1 MLLPQYDLAGNKTGQ
16 LEASDTVFG
25 VTENSEL
32 LHQAMVFYA
41 ANQRQ
46 GTSST
51 LTRGAVH
58 GTTRKPFAQKG
69 TGRARQG
76 SWRSPHHRGGGI
88 AFGPSP
94 RSYRKRMPKQM
105 RRQAIRVAL
114 SGKVSNE
121 RLFVI
126 EGLDGI
132 EQKTKAMADALTNLG
147 VSGSILVVTGQ
158 SSNASRAVRNLPR
171 VKAISAELV
180 NVLDLLRF
188 QSVLISPE
196 AVKAVDTNWSDLRR
210 VRKEAA
216 A

>member
-1 MLLPQYDLAGNKTGQ
+1 MLLPQYDLDGKKIAQ

-25 VTENSEL
+25 LSENPEL
-32 LHQAMVFYA
+32 LHQAMVYYA

-114 SGKVSNE
+114 SGKVANE
-121 RLFVI
+121 QMFVI
-126 EGLDGI
+126 DGLDQI
-132 EQKTKAMADALTNLG
+132 EQKTQAMAKILTGLG
-147 VSGSILVVTGQ
+147 VNGSVLIVTGQ
-158 SSNASRAVRNLPR
+158 SSNARRTARNLPR
-171 VKAISAELV
+171 VKAVSAELV

-188 QSVLISPE
+188 QSVLISPV
-196 AVKAVDTNWSDLRR
+196 AVGVMDALWSDLRR

>member
-1 MLLPQYDLAGNKTGQ
+1 MLLPQYDLDGKKIAQ

-25 VTENSEL
+25 LSENPEL
-32 LHQAMVFYA
+32 LHQAMVYYA

-94 RSYRKRMPKQM
+94 RSYRKIMPKQM

-114 SGKVSNE
+114 SGKVANE
-121 RLFVI
+121 QMFVI
-126 EGLDGI
+126 DGLDQI
-132 EQKTKAMADALTNLG
+132 EQKTQAMAKILTGLG
-147 VSGSILVVTGQ
+147 VNGSVLIVTGQ
-158 SSNASRAVRNLPR
+158 SSNARRTARNLPR
-171 VKAISAELV
+171 VKAVSAELV

-188 QSVLISPE
+188 QSVLISPV
-196 AVKAVDTNWSDLRR
+196 AVGVMDALWSDLRR

>member
-1 MLLPQYDLAGNKTGQ
+1 M
-16 LEASDTVFG
+16 EASDTVFG
-25 VTENSEL
+25 LSENPEL
-32 LHQAMVFYA
+32 LHQAMVYYA

-58 GTTRKPFAQKG
+58 GTTKKPFAQKG

-114 SGKVSNE
+114 SGKVANE
-121 RLFVI
+121 QMFVI
-126 EGLDGI
+126 DGLDEI
-132 EQKTKAMADALTNLG
+132 EQKTQAMAKILTGLG
-147 VSGSILVVTGQ
+147 VNGSVLIVTGQ
-158 SSNASRAVRNLPR
+158 SSNARITARNLPR
-171 VKAISAELV
+171 VKAVSAELV

-188 QSVLISPE
+188 QSVLISPV
-196 AVKAVDTNWSDLRR
+196 AVGVMDALWSDLRR

>member
-1 MLLPQYDLAGNKTGQ
+1 
-16 LEASDTVFG
+16 
-25 VTENSEL
+25 
-32 LHQAMVFYA
+32 
-41 ANQRQ
+41 
-46 GTSST
+46 
-51 LTRGAVH
+51 
-58 GTTRKPFAQKG
+58 
-69 TGRARQG
+69 
-76 SWRSPHHRGGGI
+76 
-88 AFGPSP
+88 
-94 RSYRKRMPKQM
+94 M

-114 SGKVSNE
+114 SGKGSNE

>member
-1 MLLPQYDLAGNKTGQ
+1 MLLPQYDLDGKKIAQ

-25 VTENSEL
+25 LSENPEL
-32 LHQAMVFYA
+32 LHQAMVYYA

-58 GTTRKPFAQKG
+58 GTTKKPFAQKG

-114 SGKVSNE
+114 SGKVANE
-121 RLFVI
+121 QMFVI
-126 EGLDGI
+126 DGLDEI
-132 EQKTKAMADALTNLG
+132 EQKTQAMAKILTGLG
-147 VSGSILVVTGQ
+147 VNGSVLIVTGQ
-158 SSNASRAVRNLPR
+158 SSYARRTARNLPR
-171 VKAISAELV
+171 VKAVSAELV

-188 QSVLISPE
+188 QSVLISPV
-196 AVKAVDTNWSDLRR
+196 AVGVMDALWSDLRR

>member
-1 MLLPQYDLAGNKTGQ
+1 MLLPQYDLDGKKIAQ

-25 VTENSEL
+25 LSENPEL
-32 LHQAMVFYA
+32 LHQAMVYYA

-58 GTTRKPFAQKG
+58 GTTKKPFAQKG

-114 SGKVSNE
+114 SGKVANE
-121 RLFVI
+121 QMFVI
-126 EGLDGI
+126 DGLDEI
-132 EQKTKAMADALTNLG
+132 EQKTQAMAKILTGLG
-147 VSGSILVVTGQ
+147 VNGSVLIVTGQ
-158 SSNASRAVRNLPR
+158 SSNARRTARNLPR
-171 VKAISAELV
+171 VKAVSAELV

-188 QSVLISPE
+188 QSVLISPV
-196 AVKAVDTNWSDLRR
+196 AVGVMDALWSDLRR

>member
-1 MLLPQYDLAGNKTGQ
+1 MLLPQYDLTGNKTGQ
-16 LEASDTVFG
+16 LEVSDTVFG
-25 VTENSEL
+25 VSENPEL

-46 GTSST
+46 GTSNT

-76 SWRSPHHRGGGI
+76 SWRSPHHRGGGV

-114 SGKVSNE
+114 SGKVSSE

-126 EGLDGI
+126 EGLDTI
-132 EQKTKAMADALTNLG
+132 EQKTKAMSDALTGLG
-147 VSGSILVVTGQ
+147 VSGSVLVVTGQ
-158 SSNASRAVRNLPR
+158 SSNANRTVRNLPR
-171 VKAISAELV
+171 VKAVSAELV

-188 QSVLISPE
+188 QSVLVSPE
-196 AVKAVDTNWSDLRR
+196 AVKAVDTLWSDLRR